1 MAFVS
6 LLLVML
12 SDVRHHS
19 EKAKIGL
26 KIGLLLTR
34 LLLEKHSTLPLTNIK
49 GFQAYF
55 FLIDMSTRINEDFL
69 ARGYDSRPK
78 NALMAAD
85 HG

>member
-1 MAFVS
+1 
-6 LLLVML
+6 ML
-12 SDVRHHS
+12 SDVRHHR
-19 EKAKIGL
+19 ERAKIGP

-49 GFQAYF
+49 GFQAQ

-69 ARGYDSRPK
+69 ARGYDSRLK
-78 NALMAAD
+78 AVLMAAD